1 MLLRY
6 GTRHGGDGTAV
17 KASIDF
23 NHPGA
28 ISALSVA
35 IIEGHTWPLS
45 GSQPLIRGDGAP
57 TTINCGYPVGA
68 ERRMRGAKQVV
79 TGKKGAVGRLIGNQM
94 HCGKCFRSLRLD

>member
-1 MLLRY
+1 MLVRY
-6 GTRHGGDGTAV
+6 GTLHGGDGTAL
-17 KASIDF
+17 KASIA

-28 ISALSVA
+28 TFALSVA
-35 IIEGHTWPLS
+35 TMEGSTWQFT